1 MTTFALLTKRPQFAS
16 SAETRLQVILFKF
29 SIDLRLTAKLFL
41 HYVVNKCFKFDNVV
55 WYTANKGQILYC
67 IKVYSKYG
75 IATCALKK

>member
-1 MTTFALLTKRPQFAS
+1 MFTIFVLLTKKPQFAS
-16 SAETRLQVILFKF
+16 SAETRWQVILFTF
-29 SIDLRLTAKLFL
+29 PIDLRYKLLF

-75 IATCALKK
+75 IATCA